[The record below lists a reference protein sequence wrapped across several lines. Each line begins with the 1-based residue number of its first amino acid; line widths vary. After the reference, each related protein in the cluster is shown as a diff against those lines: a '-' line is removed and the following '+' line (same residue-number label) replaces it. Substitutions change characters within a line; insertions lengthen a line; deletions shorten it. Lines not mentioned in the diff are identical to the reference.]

1 MKISNQ
7 WSLPDHVMPQKY
19 CVVPQNIGTKIHCII
34 TLKRD
39 YVHARQGR
47 RSSLDLHW
55 TVRSKPE
62 PNWFVIFKCTSVR
75 RKQNASQ
82 VVKISNTDDISR
94 MKCLVIKGF
103 MPVWFF
109 WIFWFWFF
117 FKNAC
122 LLFIGL
128 GLLFLVYYRK
138 RLPVYKHG
146 QYVRP
151 FFPYIFQLWFG
162 IWSGLACNI

>member
-1 MKISNQ
+1 LCS
-7 WSLPDHVMPQKY
+7 SP
-19 CVVPQNIGTKIHCII
+19 NIGTKIHCII
-34 TLKRD
+34 TIKRD

-62 PNWFVIFKCTSVR
+62 PNWFVIFKFTSVR

-94 MKCLVIKGF
+94 MKCLVTKGIHAC
-103 MPVWFF
+103 M
-109 WIFWFWFF
+109 ILLYILILIY

-128 GLLFLVYYRK
+128 GLVFLVYYRK

-151 FFPYIFQLWFG
+151 FFPYIFQLWFAVRSHDG
-162 IWSGLACNI
+162 D